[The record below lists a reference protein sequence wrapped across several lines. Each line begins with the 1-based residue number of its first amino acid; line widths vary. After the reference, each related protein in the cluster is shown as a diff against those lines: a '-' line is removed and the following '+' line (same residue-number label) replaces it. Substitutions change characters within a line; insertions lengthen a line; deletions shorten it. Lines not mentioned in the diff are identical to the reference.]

1 MAIKELQVRS
11 AAPRDKP
18 YKLADGEGL
27 FLLVKPNGAKLW
39 RMKYRFAGKEKLLSF
54 GSYPVV
60 GLSAARELRLKAK
73 HAPDGQRGQDVRAD
87 CQTLA

>member
-11 AAPRDKP
+11 AAPCDKP

-39 RMKYRFAGKEKLLSF
+39 RMKYRSLARKSF
-54 GSYPVV
+54 CPLVSIPK
-60 GLSAARELRLKAK
+60 SAC
-73 HAPDGQRGQDVRAD
+73 QRRGNCA
-87 CQTLA
+87 